1 MAIREEVIYE
11 GRIHPGD
18 LITNTVLLVTVIWL
32 PIWVGS
38 LVRWLFVRYRFTNLR
53 LSVESGWMGRDRT
66 DVTYKEIVEVK
77 DVPASMTGGLL
88 GYGTLL
94 LILKDG
100 ARLELKSV
108 PKFRE
113 IAERIQERMV
123 NARPSTT
130 SDKTTSKR

>member
-1 MAIREEVIYE
+1 MAIREEMIYE

-77 DVPASMTGGLL
+77 DVPASMTGGLF

-100 ARLELKSV
+100 ARLELKAV

-113 IAERIQERMV
+113 IAERIRERMV
-123 NARPSTT
+123 NASPSTVGN
-130 SDKTTSKR
+130 KTAPKR

>member
-18 LITNTVLLVTVIWL
+18 LVTNTVLLVTVIWL

-53 LSVESGWMGRDRT
+53 LSVDSGWMGRDRT

-77 DVPASMTGGLL
+77 DVPASMTGGLF

-94 LILKDG
+94 LVLKDG
-100 ARLELKSV
+100 ARLELKAV

-113 IAERIQERMV
+113 IAERIRERMV

-130 SDKTTSKR
+130 SDKTAPKR

>member
-1 MAIREEVIYE
+1 MAIQEEVIYE

-38 LVRWLFVRYRFTNLR
+38 LVRWIFVRYRFTNLR
-53 LSVESGWMGRDRT
+53 LSVEGGWLGRERT
-66 DVTYKEIVEVK
+66 EVTYREIVEVK
-77 DVPASMTGGLL
+77 DVPASIVGGFF

-94 LILKDG
+94 LVLKDG
-100 ARLELKSV
+100 ARLELKAV

-113 IAERIQERMV
+113 IAERIRKRMV
-123 NARPSTT
+123 STGPSTI
-130 SDKTTSKR
+130 SNKTATKR

>member
-11 GRIHPGD
+11 GRIHSGD
-18 LITNTVLLVTVIWL
+18 LITNTVLLVTVIWF

-77 DVPASMTGGLL
+77 DVPASMTGGLF

-94 LILKDG
+94 LVLKDG
-100 ARLELKSV
+100 ARLELKAV

-113 IAERIQERMV
+113 IAERIRERMV
-123 NARPSTT
+123 SAGPSTIGN
-130 SDKTTSKR
+130 KTAPKR

>member
-1 MAIREEVIYE
+1 MAIREEVIHE

-18 LITNTVLLVTVIWL
+18 LITNTVLLVTVIWF

-66 DVTYKEIVEVK
+66 DVTYREIVEVK
-77 DVPASMTGGLL
+77 DVPASMTGGLF

-94 LILKDG
+94 LVLKDG
-100 ARLELKSV
+100 ARLELKAV

-113 IAERIQERMV
+113 IAERIRERMV
-123 NARPSTT
+123 NVGPSTVGN
-130 SDKTTSKR
+130 KTAPKR

>member
-38 LVRWLFVRYRFTNLR
+38 FVRWLFVRYRFTNLR

-77 DVPASMTGGLL
+77 DVPASMTGGLF

-94 LILKDG
+94 LVLKDG
-100 ARLELKSV
+100 ARLELKAV

-113 IAERIQERMV
+113 IAERIRERMV
-123 NARPSTT
+123 NAGPSTI
-130 SDKTTSKR
+130 SNKTAPKR